1 MCLSLRGQER
11 GPWLVAQPTSS
22 DSFPTGL
29 SGPPA
34 KGVRVGLWHTG

>member
-1 MCLSLRGQER
+1 MCFSLRGQER
-11 GPWLVAQPTSS
+11 EQKDKPESSAHS

-34 KGVRVGLWHTG
+34 KGGGAVHTG